1 MTRLIAVTGCALC
14 LIVGAGCSKSQPEP
28 SITADPLAKVEPPG
42 KNEPSAQAAVARAK
56 SPAVGA
62 PAAHAGPDCNPV
74 CEPVRKLG
82 CRRASE
88 CVDSCRQ
95 MAAGEVCR
103 TQLAGFY
110 ACLASEPV
118 EHWECLDDGTGAIKD
133 GFCEREQASF
143 AACLEKSDVR

>member
-1 MTRLIAVTGCALC
+1 MTRLIAVTSCALC
-14 LIVGAGCSKSQPEP
+14 LAVGAGCSKSEPAP
-28 SITADPLAKVEPPG
+28 SIAADSPAKGELKNDPTAQV
-42 KNEPSAQAAVARAK
+42 AVARAK
-56 SPAVGA
+56 PPAVGA
-62 PAAHAGPDCNPV
+62 PAAHAGPDCNQV
-74 CEPVRKLG
+74 CEPVRKLR

-103 TQLAGFY
+103 TQLSQFY
-110 ACLASEPV
+110 ACLASEPF
-118 EHWECLDDGTGAIKD
+118 EHWECMDDGTGAIKD

>member
-1 MTRLIAVTGCALC
+1 MRTLAFIVICLAVG
-14 LIVGAGCSKSQPEP
+14 GCSKSPPEP
-28 SITADPLAKVEPPG
+28 SDGATSAEPLR
-42 KNEPSAQAAVARAK
+42 AAVPARVTTALAP
-56 SPAVGA
+56 SPGA
-62 PAAHAGPDCNPV
+62 AEAARPVAAGPDCDKV

-95 MAAGEVCR
+95 MADEGVCR
-103 TQLAGFY
+103 SELIRFY
-110 ACLASEPV
+110 TCLGSEPA
-118 EHWECLDDGTGAIKD
+118 EHWECMDDGTGAIKE